1 MNASSCIDS
10 DTEVLTVDHL
20 SRELGYDHGAI
31 RRMLREGRLPGVKI
45 GKRWYVPRKEF
56 EKLLEVSHEEK

>member
-1 MNASSCIDS
+1 MNAVSWVDS
-10 DTEVLTVDHL
+10 DTAVLTVERL
-20 SRELGYDHGAI
+20 SLELGYDPGVI

-56 EKLLEVSHEEK
+56 EKLLEVNHEEK

>member
-1 MNASSCIDS
+1 MNAISCVDS
-10 DTEVLTVDHL
+10 DATVLTVERL
-20 SRELGYDHGAI
+20 SLELGYDHGAI